1 MHGPSSSFW
10 TNLTPFPLCQ
20 GMTAE
25 RVARLAALGFAWGSP
40 TPAEAWERQ
49 FAKLQQY
56 RAWHG
61 NCDVLPGWT
70 PDPALGSW
78 VRTGAADARGS
89 HGTPS
94 WVLSIRDP

>member
-1 MHGPSSSFW
+1 
-10 TNLTPFPLCQ
+10 
-20 GMTAE
+20 MTAE

-70 PDPALGSW
+70 PDPALGSL

-89 HGTPS
+89 HGTAS